1 VNPLVVYLALVALA
15 VAVGIA
21 ALVVAKGA
29 QRLCPGCG
37 ERVLLTD
44 RACRECR
51 YRFP

>member
-1 VNPLVVYLALVALA
+1 MNPLTLYLVLVTVAIGIGVVS
-15 VAVGIA
+15 
-21 ALVVAKGA
+21 LVVVRGA

-44 RACRECR
+44 RACRACR